1 MKIQNFNGVK
11 ELTMQESE
19 KINGGGCWSPIV
31 TGGLSSLFRTIGTE
45 AVASFLRSAGAYI
58 CSLFS

>member
-19 KINGGGCWSPIV
+19 KINGGGVGVPLLPEV
-31 TGGLSSLFRTIGTE
+31 
-45 AVASFLRSAGAYI
+45 
-58 CSLFS
+58 